1 MDWKAYPEQQNRDA
15 AHPQEPTG
23 PSPQPG
29 QGQSTA
35 EPERRRRRPPII
47 RRAGGYVP
55 NAPPYQPPYGASPY
69 RESYVQGQPV
79 TRAYDNGPANAPH
92 VPPSSFAPPPPAPP
106 NPSGAPPYG
115 QPMPPAAGGIYG
127 RGGPGLQP
135 GFPPAQT
142 PGYPSGGQPPYQIG
156 FQPPYPPQAPGAP
169 IYGQPPAYG
178 APQPVYAPPVDTTRP
193 LFVSASRRVTFP
205 QYKRLNKLGSGLLTA
220 ALVVVLILT
229 VMLGVIAILL
239 AYPYEIEG
247 FVLTIA
253 LTAASE
259 AVGILL
265 AARRGRPPQPRRAGG
280 VCLRRGGG
288 KRRGRVGAVSRPGS
302 GGHHEGEQRGAPCL
316 RPSLGDGGYA
326 GPGGAGRHRGL
337 AGGGSDP

>member
-1 MDWKAYPEQQNRDA
+1 M
-15 AHPQEPTG
+15 
-23 PSPQPG
+23 
-29 QGQSTA
+29 
-35 EPERRRRRPPII
+35 
-47 RRAGGYVP
+47 
-55 NAPPYQPPYGASPY
+55 
-69 RESYVQGQPV
+69 
-79 TRAYDNGPANAPH
+79 
-92 VPPSSFAPPPPAPP
+92 
-106 NPSGAPPYG
+106 
-115 QPMPPAAGGIYG
+115 
-127 RGGPGLQP
+127 QP

-142 PGYPSGGQPPYQIG
+142 PGYPSGGQPPYQTG

-169 IYGQPPAYG
+169 IFGQPPAYG
-178 APQPVYAPPVDTTRP
+178 APQPAYAPPVDITRP

-265 AARRGRPPQPRRAGG
+265 AARRA
-280 VCLRRGGG
+280 
-288 KRRGRVGAVSRPGS
+288 AAAA
-302 GGHHEGEQRGAPCL
+302 APCGRRMPAQ
-316 RPSLGDGGYA
+316 RPRETERPCWSCITTGFRRS
-326 GPGGAGRHRGL
+326 P
-337 AGGGSDP
+337 